1 MNMSKAQMHWMVKV
15 FQPEKIVASLPGG
28 ASLTEDARAALLG
41 LDPAY
46 YSAELARLTKGAK
59 AAARE
64 LLADP
69 DVAAMV
75 DRLPLGAG
83 ARVYAFGDSRSSD
96 PQSWAVILG
105 ELIAAR
111 RPQDNISIIASAVS
125 GDTTTHGLIRIAEVL
140 AGRPDW
146 VLFFLGLNDART
158 QGPEPTKTIVH
169 QQETARNLA
178 ELRARVARE
187 TGARRLWVTPVAVN
201 ESQVANHWA
210 LSHFGVRF
218 RNSDIAQVA
227 AAMRGLGDPV
237 VDLFQRLDAQSL
249 DGLLMDDGLHF
260 TEAGQQR
267 IALEIV
273 RSWCELK

>member
-1 MNMSKAQMHWMVKV
+1 MTMSREQMHWMVKV
-15 FQPEKIVASLPGG
+15 FQPEKTVASLPGG
-28 ASLTEDARAALLG
+28 ASLTEDVRAALLG
-41 LDPAY
+41 LAPAY
-46 YSAELARLTKGAK
+46 YSAELARLAKGTKN
-59 AAARE
+59 AARK

-75 DRLPLGAG
+75 DRLPLQAG

-96 PQSWAVILG
+96 PQSWAVIL
-105 ELIAAR
+105 EQLISAR
-111 RPQDNISIIASAVS
+111 RPQDNISIITSAVS
-125 GDTTTHGLIRIAEVL
+125 GDTTTHGLIRIADVL
-140 AGRPDW
+140 AGNPDW
-146 VLFFLGLNDART
+146 ILFFLGLNDART
-158 QGPEPTKTIVH
+158 QGAEPTKTIVH
-169 QQETARNLA
+169 HEETARNLA
-178 ELRARVARE
+178 ELRARVNRE
-187 TGARRLWVTPVAVN
+187 THARCLWVTPVAVN

-218 RNSDIAQVA
+218 RNADIAQVA
-227 AAMRGLGDPV
+227 TAMRGFGDPL

>member
-1 MNMSKAQMHWMVKV
+1 MTMSTEQMHWMVKV
-15 FQPEKIVASLPGG
+15 FQPEKTVSSLPGG

-46 YSAELARLTKGAK
+46 YSAELARLAKGTKN
-59 AAARE
+59 AARK
-64 LLADP
+64 LLANP

-75 DRLPLGAG
+75 DRLPLQAG

-96 PQSWAVILG
+96 PQSWAAIL
-105 ELIAAR
+105 EQLISVR
-111 RPQDNISIIASAVS
+111 RPQDNISIITSAVS
-125 GDTTTHGLIRIAEVL
+125 GDTTTHGLIRIADVL
-140 AGRPDW
+140 AGNPDW

-158 QGPEPTKTIVH
+158 QGAEPTKTIVH
-169 QQETARNLA
+169 HEETARNLA
-178 ELRARVARE
+178 ELRARVKRE
-187 TGARRLWVTPVAVN
+187 THARWLWVTPVSVN
-201 ESQVANHWA
+201 ESRVANHWA

-218 RNSDIAQVA
+218 RNADIAQVA
-227 AAMRGLGDPV
+227 TVMRGFGDPL

-260 TEAGQQR
+260 TEVGQQR